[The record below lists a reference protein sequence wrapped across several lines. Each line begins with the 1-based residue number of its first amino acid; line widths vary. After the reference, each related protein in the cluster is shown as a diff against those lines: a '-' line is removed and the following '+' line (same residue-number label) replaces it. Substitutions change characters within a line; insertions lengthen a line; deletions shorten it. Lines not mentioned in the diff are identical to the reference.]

1 MFVGRDKELSFLNE
15 KYAEKSGNLI
25 LIYGR
30 RRIDKTALVNKFIE
44 DKKVIYLP
52 ATMEERNQI
61 IRRFTQEISQFF
73 NDQLMFDNP
82 LSDRDSFFQI
92 HD

>member
-15 KYAEKSGNLI
+15 MYAEKSGNFI

-30 RRIDKTALVNKFIE
+30 RRIGKTAFVNKFID
-44 DKKVIYLP
+44 DKKAIYLP
-52 ATMEERNQI
+52 ATMEEGNQN

-82 LSDRDSFFQI
+82 LSDCDSFFQI
-92 HD
+92 QD

>member
-1 MFVGRDKELSFLNE
+1 MFFGKNKELSFLNE

-30 RRIDKTALVNKFIE
+30 RRIGKTALVNKFIE
-44 DKKVIYLP
+44 EKKAIYLL